1 MSENNTIARPYAQAI
16 FELAR
21 EHNGYTTWSDA
32 LGFLSAVASD
42 HQMKAVLDSPRL
54 TEQMLTDLFLEICG
68 DQVDEAGKNFVR
80 LLAENRRLAVLPEIA
95 ELYEEMRRVGEG
107 VVRGQVISAYPVSEQ
122 QQQQI
127 AAALRA
133 RLGREVELEWATDES
148 LIGGAIVRAGDLVI
162 DGSVQGKLNR
172 LANVLSH

>member
-1 MSENNTIARPYAQAI
+1 MSENNTIARPYSQAI

-21 EHNGYTTWSDA
+21 EHNSYSAWSDT
-32 LGFLSAVASD
+32 LRFLSAVASD
-42 HQMKAVLDSPRL
+42 HQMQALLDSPRM
-54 TEQMLTDLFLEICG
+54 TEQQLTDLFVEICA
-68 DQVDEAGKNFVR
+68 DRVDEAGKNFVR

-95 ELYEEMRRVGEG
+95 ELYEELRRDGEG
-107 VVRGQVISAYPVSEQ
+107 VVRGQVISAYPVTEQ

-127 AAALRA
+127 ASALRA

-148 LIGGAIVRAGDLVI
+148 LIGGAVVRAGDLVI